1 MVHSGPHK
9 SFDLRFRHV
18 SWRPRRP
25 QRPTSYILI
34 ILMWLIYSSRDILQS
49 WTTVSLQCS
58 LQTTELSTKA
68 HHTHF
73 CAKSNN
79 PSCCSEISLER
90 EEEEF
95 FFDFLRKKF
104 STEKQIALEIKGNF
118 CLWWWWLL
126 LCQTFAKATPF
137 VVKSW
142 LWHKFS
148 VRYILRIENCELSLQ
163 WMIY

>member
-9 SFDLRFRHV
+9 SI
-18 SWRPRRP
+18 RP
-25 QRPTSYILI
+25 QISTCQLTTSEASEAN
-34 ILMWLIYSSRDILQS
+34 LIYSNHSYVTDLFISWYFSDILQS

-79 PSCCSEISLER
+79 PSCCSENSLER

-126 LCQTFAKATPF
+126 LCQTLAKATPF
-137 VVKSW
+137 LVKSW
-142 LWHKFS
+142 LLWHKF
-148 VRYILRIENCELSLQ
+148 YLFFTGRICVIKLF
-163 WMIY
+163 